1 MPYFAEI
8 KSRSGK
14 VLDPKEDDSLGFKS
28 LQDLALVTDV
38 LGY

>member
-1 MPYFAEI
+1 MQW
-8 KSRSGK
+8 
-14 VLDPKEDDSLGFKS
+14 VLDPKEDDSLGFKI